1 MNWKST
7 VLVSGV
13 GVVATWVASIAPPA
27 RQAGAPQERPA
38 PTTGTAD
45 ISDEIVREAERL
57 SARLHPPVAFQ
68 EPSRNPFRFTGRARA
83 AAPGTLTPAQPEMS
97 DEPLAEIPETP
108 TLRVNLTGV
117 IEDTM
122 GGTVVRTAVL
132 STSGDV
138 LLVKEGDVVAG
149 QYKVTAITA
158 TTVELTRESDG
169 VVVRLAIR
177 P

>member
-7 VLVSGV
+7 VLVSGA
-13 GVVATWVASIAPPA
+13 GVVATWVASIVPPA
-27 RQAGAPQERPA
+27 QHVSAPQERSA
-38 PTTGTAD
+38 PTTGASD
-45 ISDEIVREAERL
+45 VSDEIVHEAERL
-57 SARLHPPVAFQ
+57 AARLHPQVAYQ
-68 EPSRNPFRFTGRARA
+68 EPARNPFRFAGRARA

-117 IEDTM
+117 IEDTT

-149 QYKVTAITA
+149 QYNVTAITA